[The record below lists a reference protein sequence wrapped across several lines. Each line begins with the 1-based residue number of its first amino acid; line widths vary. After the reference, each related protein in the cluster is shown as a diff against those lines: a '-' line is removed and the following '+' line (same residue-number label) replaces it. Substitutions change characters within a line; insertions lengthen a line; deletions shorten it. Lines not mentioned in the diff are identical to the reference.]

1 MLLLTLLAVSDI
13 WLKLLLPDNVI
24 YFKVYI
30 SVFSSND
37 TRVYEAMSYC
47 YIITTCKL
55 VCNANIIFEIT
66 IVTNKMSKDTRDLRL
81 QIFHRYPAL

>member
-37 TRVYEAMSYC
+37 TRVRGYVVLLYYNNMQ
-47 YIITTCKL
+47 TCL
-55 VCNANIIFEIT
+55 
-66 IVTNKMSKDTRDLRL
+66 
-81 QIFHRYPAL
+81 